1 MAANVGSLV
10 VELTAE
16 TAKLRASMN
25 EATSII
31 KGFAKQADFVGK
43 SLSKVFNIAVPVGA
57 IYGIQK
63 LAGAL
68 GDLSKRGDE
77 AGDIEQSFRRLGG
90 ASADI
95 GKAKTAILGVVD
107 SYTLMKIA
115 NQGMIRGL
123 PDFEKHFDK
132 IAELGAQ
139 FAQSTGIDTVQG
151 IEKVTNAFESL
162 KPKALA
168 QVGIFVQA
176 KEKADIYREA
186 IEKLPGAMSRLPEL
200 QNDTAAAI
208 ERANASMKEA
218 SLRIAR
224 ILSDSKPLGQF
235 LSLVADKLS
244 LIDANF
250 REMFSDDLEAKIVRT
265 DIAIEELQETLEDLS
280 SWSNKS
286 LSELLGFGNPKEGW
300 DNAKVKSIQDQ
311 IAALQKARAELVAQ
325 AKKERS
331 QEGGDKPNPWVPDEA
346 DLEAA
351 ARKLDSLKEKWA
363 SKVQQSTRD
372 GIETGIDKA
381 ITNQDESTFAE
392 LKEQLRKTV
401 YDGFVKEFEDAVKLG
416 AVSLKDVTA
425 QATVEAE
432 KAVSE
437 ISQKWSDA
445 STKAAEE
452 LAEKQKAAYQESV
465 DFWQNIFRNALN
477 GTTFNLKQAFDDLA
491 SGFAASLMAEIAG
504 APKGINSPQGLGQS
518 LGKQVIGYFGGSGL
532 QSGQAMGSGVSSS
545 EAYGAGY
552 QGPAMENGQF
562 SSGYSN
568 GQYAAAGMMV
578 AIDAYEAGKNA
589 SKYDRENKDNRGTG
603 AAVGSVAGGVIGAVF
618 GGPIG
623 AAIGA
628 QIGNVTGNEL
638 GKMFKWGPQNPETKA
653 RHAFANFIEEGF
665 SKLRSIAF
673 FDVTSGKLKTLQ
685 TENLNF
691 LEGSSSRFS
700 NSNWSDQLNASK
712 NGSTFSGLGEGF
724 RALLGIEE
732 DVGGQLGAY
741 LIDNLGDSV
750 DNARLLVQQL
760 NVSFEDMET
769 ALVDIGRTG
778 DKTWHET
785 EVALQGVSQAF
796 GEGLVQLGDVKG
808 AYDEIY
814 NSGGRGVA
822 ALKGIKDLAKEVQ
835 EAGGKTI
842 GDIQGKLATAGVGQ
856 EEINA
861 IMGALKDRGID
872 TLEELLG
879 ASDRI
884 AGGIIADIYSKSES
898 IRKAW
903 DEQTLD
909 FDKQNEKLDEM
920 GQKLRD
926 LPSEVNSKVH
936 IQFES
941 EFDANTKAVVDSRLA
956 GDAGVTLP
964 TVEAHASGAVLAGP
978 MMMRGPDGQLHLA
991 GEAGPEAILPLTTIN
1006 GKLGV
1011 RSVSPAGQGMGRMQ
1025 VFVDARGAAPG
1036 TEAKIL
1042 QAMRSISEESA
1053 SRAINS
1059 FVRNQRR
1066 GGRGAYFS

>member
-43 SLSKVFNIAVPVGA
+43 SLSRVFNIAVPVGA
-57 IYGIQK
+57 IYGISK
-63 LAGAL
+63 LTGAL
-68 GDLSKRGDE
+68 GELAKRGDD
-77 AGDIEQSFRRLGG
+77 AGDIEESFKRLGG
-90 ASADI
+90 TESDINRAKSAV
-95 GKAKTAILGVVD
+95 LGLVD
-107 SYTLMKIA
+107 STTLMKIA
-115 NQGMIRGL
+115 NQGLIRGF

-132 IAELGAQ
+132 MAELGAR
-139 FAQSTGIDTVQG
+139 FAQATGIDTVEG
-151 IEKVTNAFESL
+151 IQKVTDAFTSL

-168 QVGIFVQA
+168 QIGIFVQSTD
-176 KEKADIYREA
+176 KAGIYREA
-186 IEKLPGAMSRLPEL
+186 LEKILPTLARFPALQRDVAAEL
-200 QNDTAAAI
+200 QRTKTAM
-208 ERANASMKEA
+208 EEA
-218 SLRIAR
+218 TDRLGK
-224 ILSDSKPLGQF
+224 LVNESKPLASVLGF
-235 LSLVADKLS
+235 VADKLS
-244 LIDANF
+244 LIDANL
-250 REMFSDDLEAKIVRT
+250 REMFSDELVAQ
-265 DIAIEELQETLEDLS
+265 IARIDAQIGELQETIESFD
-280 SWSNKS
+280 SWSNKT

-300 DNAKVKSIQDQ
+300 DNAKIKGLQEQ
-311 IAALQKARAELVAQ
+311 IAELRKQRAALFAEAKAQKKTPSSGEKQ
-325 AKKERS
+325 
-331 QEGGDKPNPWVPDEA
+331 DPWVPDEA

-351 ARKLDSLKEKWA
+351 ARKLESLKDKWA

-372 GIETGIDKA
+372 GIETGIDTA
-381 ITNQDESTFAE
+381 ISNQDERTFAE

-401 YDGFVKEFEDAVKLG
+401 YDGFVKEFDDAVKAG
-416 AVSLKDVTA
+416 AVSLKDVSV
-425 QATVEAE
+425 QATIEAD
-432 KAVSE
+432 KAVTE
-437 ISQKWSDA
+437 ISQKWSEA

-518 LGKQVIGYFGGSGL
+518 LGQQVMGYFGGGGL
-532 QSGQAMGSGVSSS
+532 QQGQAMGSGVSAS

-552 QGPAMENGQF
+552 QGPAMANGQF
-562 SSGYSN
+562 TTGFSN
-568 GQYAAAGMMV
+568 GQYAAAGLMV
-578 AIDAYEAGKNA
+578 AAQTIESARGAKKLDKA
-589 SKYDRENKDNRGTG
+589 NKDNRGTG
-603 AAVGSVAGGVIGAVF
+603 AAAGTALGGTIGTIF

-628 QIGNVTGNEL
+628 SIGNVVGGEI
-638 GKMFKWGPQNPETKA
+638 GKMFKWGPQNPETLA
-653 RHAFANFIEEGF
+653 RHAFANFIEDGF
-665 SKLRSIAF
+665 AKLKSIAF
-673 FDVTSGKLKTLQ
+673 YDVTSGKLKTLQ
-685 TENLNF
+685 TQGLNF
-691 LEGSSSRFS
+691 LEGPTSRFS
-700 NSNWSDQLNASK
+700 QAGWGNQLSSSK
-712 NGSTFSGLGEGF
+712 NGGVFAGLGEGF
-724 RALLGIEE
+724 KALLGLEE
-732 DVGGQLGAY
+732 DIGGQLGAY
-741 LIDNLGDSV
+741 LIDNLGDSI

-760 NVSFEDMET
+760 NVSFEDMEK
-769 ALVDIGRTG
+769 ALVEVGRTG
-778 DKTWHET
+778 EKTWHET

-842 GDIQGKLATAGVGQ
+842 GDIQSKLASAGVGQ
-856 EEINA
+856 GEIDA
-861 IMGALKDRGID
+861 IMGALRDRGID
-872 TLEELLG
+872 TLDELLG

-920 GQKLRD
+920 GKKLRD
-926 LPSEVNSKVH
+926 LPTEINSKVH
-936 IQFES
+936 IEFES
-941 EFDANTKAVVDSRLA
+941 QLDANTQAVIDSGMA
-956 GDAGVTLP
+956 KGAGVTLP
-964 TVEAHASGAVLAGP
+964 VEAHAAGAVLAGP
-978 MMMRGPDGQLHLA
+978 TMWRGMDGALHLA
-991 GEAGPEAILPLTTIN
+991 GEAGPEAILPLTSIN

-1011 RSVSPAGQGMGRMQ
+1011 RAVNSAGRGASGMN
-1025 VFVDARGAAPG
+1025 VYVDARGAAPG

-1059 FVRNQRR
+1059 FVRQQRR
-1066 GGRGAYFS
+1066 GGRGALFS